1 MRCGTRNLFEFV
13 GDISLQEGQS
23 TFISVNQNGVYYAG
37 TSEISASSCH
47 RIRNDLLSA
56 EVQSSHEGTHRNL
69 IKSNRNQNAFSI
81 FRLICNQ
88 TDVRLVPNQSKN
100 GKYNLISVWFNKIY
114 LCVAI
119 WKATNLT
126 MRGPQRE
133 TSKGQSKRGRCSVV
147 NPLSVFHLKWI
158 FWTAHKDTLSS
169 QI

>member
-1 MRCGTRNLFEFV
+1 MDKKLNLMRCGTRNLFEFV

-100 GKYNLISVWFNKIY
+100 VITIQIY
-114 LCVAI
+114 F
-119 WKATNLT
+119 NLT
-126 MRGPQRE
+126 
-133 TSKGQSKRGRCSVV
+133 TK
-147 NPLSVFHLKWI
+147 LKQ
-158 FWTAHKDTLSS
+158 FPYFPP
-169 QI
+169 